1 MFSHFW
7 GFRWKFPGKHL
18 KFQGVTE
25 TIVSWLFPG
34 GMEIS
39 RGPWNIPGGTQ
50 TILTWF
56 FPGGMEI
63 SRDPW
68 KNPGDLLISL
78 WTRCAWYCAHMC
90 GKTET
95 LGINTLCVVK
105 TTHVL

>member
-1 MFSHFW
+1 MGGVMDFSRCLGGHIRYIGMVF
-7 GFRWKFPGKHL
+7 
-18 KFQGVTE
+18 
-25 TIVSWLFPG
+25 FPG

-90 GKTET
+90 GKTQT

>member
-1 MFSHFW
+1 MFSHFL

-39 RGPWNIPGGTQ
+39 R
-50 TILTWF
+50 
-56 FPGGMEI
+56 
-63 SRDPW
+63 DPW

-78 WTRCAWYCAHMC
+78 WTRGAWYCAHMC
-90 GKTET
+90 GKTQT

>member
-7 GFRWKFPGKHL
+7 GFRWKFPWKHL

-39 RGPWNIPGGTQ
+39 RGQRNIPGGTQ

-63 SRDPW
+63 SMDPW

-78 WTRCAWYCAHMC
+78 WTRGAWYCAHMC
-90 GKTET
+90 GKTQT